1 MTSKTPVGAWR
12 WYTADMWTDISPEE
26 MTLLQ
31 YLHEHSGVRGG
42 RIGLDPKVI
51 KRELRISSERLDVD
65 SASLAAHGLAGVR
78 HTRTGSDERPSST
91 CSAIWV
97 TIKGEDYLTR
107 SRLRP
112 RAIKR

>member
-1 MTSKTPVGAWR
+1 
-12 WYTADMWTDISPEE
+12 MWTDISREE
-26 MTLLQ
+26 LALLE
-31 YLHEHSGVRGG
+31 YLHEHAGVRGG

-51 KRELRISSERLDVD
+51 KRELRISAARLDVD
-65 SASLAAHGLAGVR
+65 SASLAAQGLAGVR

-107 SRLRP
+107 SRRRP
-112 RAIKR
+112 GAVK